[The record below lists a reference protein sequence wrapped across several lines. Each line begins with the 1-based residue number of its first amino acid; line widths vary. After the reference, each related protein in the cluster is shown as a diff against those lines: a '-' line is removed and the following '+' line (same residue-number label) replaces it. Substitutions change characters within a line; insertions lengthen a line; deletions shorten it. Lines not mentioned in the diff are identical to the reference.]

1 MKLDQ
6 NFVALCQAW
15 KACSKSQRSRFL
27 RALRAEIQQAKA
39 RRRDERERALA
50 DKINREN
57 ERRGFVTPPPDGRG
71 GPSRVIRWWRGLPII
86 WTPPP

>member
-15 KACSKSQRSRFL
+15 KAWSKSQRSRFL
-27 RALRAEIQQAKA
+27 CALRAEIQQAKA

-71 GPSRVIRWWRGLPII
+71 GPSSVIGWWRGLPII